1 MWEVVR
7 LPASSSAPG
16 SMELDLWPC
25 ILDILVLSSPS
36 SSFLLPIPLFW
47 TFWKAYALGSV
58 LSPNLPTLDQP
69 LGWMIDLIWALL
81 LILTAQ
87 CLIGA

>member
-16 SMELDLWPC
+16 SKELDQWPC

-47 TFWKAYALGSV
+47 MF
-58 LSPNLPTLDQP
+58 
-69 LGWMIDLIWALL
+69 
-81 LILTAQ
+81 
-87 CLIGA
+87 